1 MSRLQHTI
9 SSGLIAAVGLW
20 VCWISFTQEP
30 ADAFLFPR
38 MISSAF
44 VLFALWTFGKAVLGM
59 SKAGDGVSG
68 KMILNML
75 PGLLVMGVYLFIAA
89 KSLGFYT
96 ATAICFF
103 VLLSLY
109 DPAPHRAVA
118 TWVRRAIITAGFT
131 AVMYGLFKLL
141 LKVYTPRELFF

>member
-1 MSRLQHTI
+1 MSRLQHTV
-9 SSGLIAAVGLW
+9 SSGLIAALGIW
-20 VCWISFTQEP
+20 VCWISYTQEP

-59 SKAGDGVSG
+59 SKAGEGLSRR
-68 KMILNML
+68 MMLNML
-75 PGLLVMGVYLFIAA
+75 PGLIVMGIYIFVAA

-103 VLLSLY
+103 VLLSIY
-109 DPAPHRAVA
+109 DPAPHGAIG
-118 TWVRRAIITAGFT
+118 TWVKRVLITAGFT
-131 AVMYGLFKLL
+131 GVMYALFKLL